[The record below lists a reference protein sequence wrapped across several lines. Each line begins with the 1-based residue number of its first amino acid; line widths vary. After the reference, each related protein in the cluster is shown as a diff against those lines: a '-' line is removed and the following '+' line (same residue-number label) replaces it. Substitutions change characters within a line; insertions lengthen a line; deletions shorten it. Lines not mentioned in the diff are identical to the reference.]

1 MTKKLIIFDFDGV
14 IYDSESLHLKGFN
27 HALIPLKKEISRDI
41 YYKDYCSFDDNG
53 VFTSLLKNEG
63 VDFDKN
69 LIDKLIEEKHKYFDS
84 NHEEQTR
91 IYPGVLD
98 LIYKL
103 SKKYILAIGSG
114 ARRDEILRILKKEN
128 IANHFEVII
137 SANETSYPKP
147 NPETYIKVLED
158 VNNSEQ
164 INPEEVVVIE
174 DTPKGVTAAKLAQ
187 MKTIGI
193 TNAVESSRLSEAD
206 KIVSDYLEI
215 NEELIDSL

>member
-1 MTKKLIIFDFDGV
+1 MHDIDKIIEEQMKRWTMKTKSSQKPWPV
-14 IYDSESLHLKGFN
+14 IS
-27 HALIPLKKEISRDI
+27 ISRE
-41 YYKDYCSFDDNG
+41 FG
-53 VFTSLLKNEG
+53 T
-63 VDFDKN
+63 
-69 LIDKLIEEKHKYFDS
+69 
-84 NHEEQTR
+84 
-91 IYPGVLD
+91 
-98 LIYKL
+98 
-103 SKKYILAIGSG
+103 SG
-114 ARRDEILRILKKEN
+114 AALGEN